1 VVMSSYGVGLRVC
14 GLGLAFI
21 TGCLAMLFIAAVA
34 VDYDCHHPLHGVDSV
49 HLQILLMGTC

>member
-34 VDYDCHHPLHGVDSV
+34 VDYDCV
-49 HLQILLMGTC
+49 IIRFME